1 MSVSKQYLS
10 VNDHSRELSGLK
22 YIYSVVS
29 RRAGGLSIGINLNVN
44 NACNWQCIYCEI
56 PNLTR
61 GSPPPI
67 ELDVLENELRFFLH
81 EIIHGDYME
90 KNVAIEDRHLK
101 DIAFSGNG
109 EPTSAEEFPQVIL
122 IVKKILQEF
131 DLLHKIKIRLI
142 TNGSLMHQA
151 SVLKSIEMLEEINGE
166 VWFKVDAATEETI
179 KTINQVNLKPN
190 QILERLLNTANIC
203 PTFVQTCIF
212 MIDGKSPDEKDIDA
226 YIELINKAKKNIKG
240 VHLYGLARP
249 SLQPRAKDLGRI
261 SEDELQNIAKKLL
274 SLNIP
279 QSAINSI

>member
-10 VNDHSRELSGLK
+10 IHDHSRELSGLK
-22 YIYSVVS
+22 YIYSVIS

-67 ELDVLENELRFFLH
+67 ELDVLENELRLFLH
-81 EIIHGDYME
+81 DIIHGDYMQ

-109 EPTSAEEFPQVIL
+109 EPTSAAEFPQVIL

-131 DLLHKIKIRLI
+131 DLLQKIKIRLI
-142 TNGSLMHQA
+142 TNGSLMHEP
-151 SVLKSIEMLEEINGE
+151 SVLKSIEMLEKINGE

-212 MIDGKSPDEKDIDA
+212 MINGKSPDDKDINA
-226 YIELINKAKKNIKG
+226 YVELINKAKKIIKG

-249 SLQPRAKDLGRI
+249 SLQPRARDLGRI
-261 SEDELQNIAKKLL
+261 SEQVLKNIAKKLID
-274 SLNIP
+274 LNIP
-279 QSAINSI
+279 TTVSY

>member
-10 VNDHSRELSGLK
+10 IHDHSRELSGLK
-22 YIYSVVS
+22 YIYSVIS

-67 ELDVLENELRFFLH
+67 ELDVLENELRLFLH
-81 EIIHGDYME
+81 DIIHGDYMQ

-109 EPTSAEEFPQVIL
+109 EPTSAAEFPQVIL

-142 TNGSLMHQA
+142 TNGSLMHEA

-179 KTINQVNLKPN
+179 KTVNQVNLKPN

-212 MIDGKSPDEKDIDA
+212 MINGKSPDDKDIDA
-226 YIELINKAKKNIKG
+226 YIELINKAKKIIKG

-249 SLQPRAKDLGRI
+249 SLQPRAGDLGRI
-261 SEDELQNIAKKLL
+261 SEDELKNIAKKLIG
-274 SLNIP
+274 LNIP
-279 QSAINSI
+279 TTVSY

>member
-10 VNDHSRELSGLK
+10 IHDHSRELSGLK
-22 YIYSVVS
+22 YIYSVIS

-67 ELDVLENELRFFLH
+67 ELNVLENELRLFLH
-81 EIIHGDYME
+81 DIIHGDYME
-90 KNVAIEDRHLK
+90 RNVAIEDRHLK

-109 EPTSAEEFPQVIL
+109 EPTSAAEFPQVIL

-142 TNGSLMHQA
+142 TNGSLMHEA

-179 KTINQVNLKPN
+179 KTVNQVNLKPN

-212 MIDGKSPDEKDIDA
+212 MIDGKSPDDKDIDA
-226 YIELINKAKKNIKG
+226 YIELINKAKKIIKG

-249 SLQPRAKDLGRI
+249 SLQPRARDLGRI
-261 SEDELQNIAKKLL
+261 SEEELKNIAKKLIG
-274 SLNIP
+274 LNIP
-279 QSAINSI
+279 TTVSY

>member
-10 VNDHSRELSGLK
+10 IHDHSRELSGLK
-22 YIYSVVS
+22 YIYSVIS

-67 ELDVLENELRFFLH
+67 ELDVLENELRLFLH
-81 EIIHGDYME
+81 DIIHGDYMQ

-109 EPTSAEEFPQVIL
+109 EPTSAAEFPQVIL

-131 DLLHKIKIRLI
+131 DLLQKIKIRLI
-142 TNGSLMHQA
+142 TNGSLMHEA

-212 MIDGKSPDEKDIDA
+212 MINGKSPDDKDIDA
-226 YIELINKAKKNIKG
+226 YIELINKAKKIIKG

-249 SLQPRAKDLGRI
+249 SLQPRAGDLGRI
-261 SEDELQNIAKKLL
+261 SEEELKNIAKKLIG
-274 SLNIP
+274 LNIP
-279 QSAINSI
+279 TTVSY

>member
-10 VNDHSRELSGLK
+10 IHDHSRELSGLK
-22 YIYSVVS
+22 YIYSVIS
-29 RRAGGLSIGINLNVN
+29 RRAGGLSIGVNLNIN

-67 ELDVLENELRFFLH
+67 ELDVLEDELRFFLH

-122 IVKKILQEF
+122 IVKKILEEF
-131 DLLHKIKIRLI
+131 NLLHKIKIRLI
-142 TNGSLMHQA
+142 TNGSLMHKE
-151 SVLKSIEMLEEINGE
+151 SVLEGIQVLAKMNGE
-166 VWFKVDAATEETI
+166 VWFKVDAGLEEST
-179 KTINQVNLKPN
+179 KVINQVSIKPQQAIDRLKRCS
-190 QILERLLNTANIC
+190 EIC

-212 MIDGKSPDEKDIDA
+212 TIDNKEPNNKEIDA
-226 YIELINKAKKNIKG
+226 YIKLIDSAKKSIKG
-240 VHLYGLARP
+240 VHLYGIARP
-249 SLQPRAKDLGRI
+249 SMQPEAYRLGRVNI
-261 SEDELQNIAKKLL
+261 NVLENIADQLHNNGIE
-274 SLNIP
+274 STV
-279 QSAINSI
+279 SY

>member
-10 VNDHSRELSGLK
+10 IHDHSRELSGLK
-22 YIYSVVS
+22 YIYSVIS

-67 ELDVLENELRFFLH
+67 ELDVVENELRLFLH
-81 EIIHGDYME
+81 DIIHGDYMQ

-109 EPTSAEEFPQVIL
+109 EPTSAAEFPQVIL

-142 TNGSLMHQA
+142 TNGSLMHEA
-151 SVLKSIEMLEEINGE
+151 SVLKSIKMLEKINGE

-212 MIDGKSPDEKDIDA
+212 MINGKSPDDKDINA
-226 YIELINKAKKNIKG
+226 YVELINKAKKIIKG

-249 SLQPRAKDLGRI
+249 SLQPRARDLGRI
-261 SEDELQNIAKKLL
+261 SEQVLKNIAKKLID
-274 SLNIP
+274 LNIP
-279 QSAINSI
+279 TTVSY

>member
-10 VNDHSRELSGLK
+10 IHDHSRELSGLK
-22 YIYSVVS
+22 YIYSVIS
-29 RRAGGLSIGINLNVN
+29 RRAGGLSVGINLNVN

-61 GSPPPI
+61 GTPPPI

-90 KNVAIEDRHLK
+90 KNISIEDRHLK

-131 DLLHKIKIRLI
+131 GLLHKIKIRLI
-142 TNGSLMHQA
+142 TNGSLMHQD
-151 SVLKSIEMLEEINGE
+151 SVLKSIELLKEINGE
-166 VWFKVDAATEETI
+166 IWFKVDAATEETI

-203 PTFVQTCIF
+203 PTYVQTCIF
-212 MIDGKSPDEKDIDA
+212 MIDGKSPDEKNINA

-261 SEDELQNIAKKLL
+261 SEEKLQNIAKKLL
-274 SLNIP
+274 DLNIP
-279 QSAINSI
+279 TTVSY

>member
-10 VNDHSRELSGLK
+10 IHDHSRELSGLK
-22 YIYSVVS
+22 YIYSVIS
-29 RRAGGLSIGINLNVN
+29 RRAGGLSIGVNLNVN

-67 ELDVLENELRFFLH
+67 ELDVLEDELRFFLN

-122 IVKKILQEF
+122 IVKKILEEF
-131 DLLHKIKIRLI
+131 NLLHKIKIRLI
-142 TNGSLMHQA
+142 TNGSLMHKE
-151 SVLKSIEMLEEINGE
+151 SVLEGIQVLAKMNGE
-166 VWFKVDAATEETI
+166 VWFKVDAALEENS
-179 KTINQVNLKPN
+179 KVINQVNIKPQQAIDRLKRCS
-190 QILERLLNTANIC
+190 EIC

-212 MIDGKSPDEKDIDA
+212 TIDNKEPNNKEIDA
-226 YIELINKAKKNIKG
+226 YIKLIDSAKKSIKG
-240 VHLYGLARP
+240 VHLYGIARP
-249 SLQPRAKDLGRI
+249 SMQPEAYRLGRVNI
-261 SEDELQNIAKKLL
+261 NVLENIADQLHNNGIE
-274 SLNIP
+274 STV
-279 QSAINSI
+279 SY

>member
-10 VNDHSRELSGLK
+10 IHDHSRELSGLK
-22 YIYSVVS
+22 YIYSVIS
-29 RRAGGLSIGINLNVN
+29 RRAGGLSIGVNLNVN

-67 ELDVLENELRFFLH
+67 ELDVLEDELRFFLH

-122 IVKKILQEF
+122 IVKKILEEF
-131 DLLHKIKIRLI
+131 NLLHKIKIRLI
-142 TNGSLMHQA
+142 TNGSLMHKE
-151 SVLKSIEMLEEINGE
+151 SVLEGIQVLAKMNGE
-166 VWFKVDAATEETI
+166 VWFKVDAALEENS
-179 KTINQVNLKPN
+179 KVINQVNIKPQQAIDRLKRCS
-190 QILERLLNTANIC
+190 EIC

-212 MIDGKSPDEKDIDA
+212 TIDNKEPNNKEIDA
-226 YIELINKAKKNIKG
+226 YIKLIDSAKKSIKG
-240 VHLYGLARP
+240 VHLYGIARP
-249 SLQPRAKDLGRI
+249 SMQPEAYRLGRVNI
-261 SEDELQNIAKKLL
+261 NILENIADQLHNNGIE
-274 SLNIP
+274 STV
-279 QSAINSI
+279 SY

>member
-10 VNDHSRELSGLK
+10 IHDHSRELSGLK
-22 YIYSVVS
+22 YIYSVIS

-67 ELDVLENELRFFLH
+67 ELNVLENELRLFLH
-81 EIIHGDYME
+81 DIIHGDYME
-90 KNVAIEDRHLK
+90 RHVAIEDRHLK

-109 EPTSAEEFPQVIL
+109 EPTSAAEFPQVIL

-142 TNGSLMHQA
+142 TNGSLMHEA

-179 KTINQVNLKPN
+179 KTVNQVNLKPN

-212 MIDGKSPDEKDIDA
+212 MINGKSPDDKDINA
-226 YIELINKAKKNIKG
+226 YIELINKAKKIIKG

-249 SLQPRAKDLGRI
+249 SLQPRAGDLGRI
-261 SEDELQNIAKKLL
+261 SEDELKNIAKKLIG
-274 SLNIP
+274 LNIP
-279 QSAINSI
+279 TTVSY

>member
-1 MSVSKQYLS
+1 MSISKQYLS
-10 VNDHSRELSGLK
+10 IHDHSRELSGLK

-29 RRAGGLSIGINLNVN
+29 RRAGGLSVGINLNVN

-67 ELDVLENELRFFLH
+67 ELEVLEQELRFFLK

-90 KNVAIEDRHLK
+90 KNVSLEDRHLK

-109 EPTSAEEFPQVIL
+109 EPTSAKEFPEVIL
-122 IVKKILQEF
+122 IVKKVLNEF

-151 SVLKSIEMLEEINGE
+151 SVINSVEMLKEMNGE
-166 VWFKVDAATEETI
+166 VWFKVDAATETSI
-179 KTINQVNLKPN
+179 KKINQVNLKPN
-190 QILERLLNTANIC
+190 QILDRLQSSAKIC
-203 PTFVQTCIF
+203 PTFIQTCIF
-212 MIDGKSPDEKDIDA
+212 TIDGNGPSTEDIDA
-226 YIELINKAKKNIKG
+226 YIKLVKEVQNDIQG

-249 SLQPRAKDLGRI
+249 SLQPQAKSLGRI
-261 SEDELQNIAKKLL
+261 NEAALEDIAKKLRN
-274 SLNIP
+274 LNIATTV
-279 QSAINSI
+279 SY

>member
-10 VNDHSRELSGLK
+10 IHDHSRELSGLK
-22 YIYSVVS
+22 YIYSVIS
-29 RRAGGLSIGINLNVN
+29 RRAGGLSIGVNLNIN

-67 ELDVLENELRFFLH
+67 ELDVLEDELRFFLH

-122 IVKKILQEF
+122 IVKKILEEF
-131 DLLHKIKIRLI
+131 NLLHKIKIRLI
-142 TNGSLMHQA
+142 TNGSLMHKE
-151 SVLKSIEMLEEINGE
+151 SVLEGIQVLANMNGE
-166 VWFKVDAATEETI
+166 VWFKVDAGLEENT
-179 KTINQVNLKPN
+179 KVINQVNIKPQQAIDRLKRCS
-190 QILERLLNTANIC
+190 EIC

-212 MIDGKSPDEKDIDA
+212 TIDNKEPNNKEIDA
-226 YIELINKAKKNIKG
+226 YIKLIDSAKKSIKG
-240 VHLYGLARP
+240 VHLYGIARP
-249 SLQPRAKDLGRI
+249 SMQPEAYRLGRVNI
-261 SEDELQNIAKKLL
+261 NVLENIADQLHNNGIE
-274 SLNIP
+274 STV
-279 QSAINSI
+279 SY

>member
-10 VNDHSRELSGLK
+10 IHDHSRELSGLK
-22 YIYSVVS
+22 YIYSVIS

-67 ELDVLENELRFFLH
+67 ELDVLENELRLFLH
-81 EIIHGDYME
+81 DIIHGDYMQ

-109 EPTSAEEFPQVIL
+109 EPTSAAEFPQVIL

-142 TNGSLMHQA
+142 TNGSLMHEA

-179 KTINQVNLKPN
+179 KTVNQVNLKPN

-212 MIDGKSPDEKDIDA
+212 MINGKSPDDKDINA
-226 YIELINKAKKNIKG
+226 YVELINKAKKIIKG

-249 SLQPRAKDLGRI
+249 SLQPRARDLGRI
-261 SEDELQNIAKKLL
+261 SEQVLKNIAKKLIV
-274 SLNIP
+274 LNIP
-279 QSAINSI
+279 TTVSY

>member
-10 VNDHSRELSGLK
+10 IHDHSRELSGLK
-22 YIYSVVS
+22 YIYSVIS
-29 RRAGGLSIGINLNVN
+29 RRAGGLSIGVNLNIN

-67 ELDVLENELRFFLH
+67 ELDVLEDELRFFLH

-122 IVKKILQEF
+122 IVKKILEEF
-131 DLLHKIKIRLI
+131 NLLHKIKIRLI
-142 TNGSLMHQA
+142 TNGSLMHKE
-151 SVLKSIEMLEEINGE
+151 SVLEGIQVLAKMNGE
-166 VWFKVDAATEETI
+166 VWFKVDAALEESA
-179 KTINQVNLKPN
+179 KLINQVNIKPQQAIDRLKRCS
-190 QILERLLNTANIC
+190 EIC

-212 MIDGKSPDEKDIDA
+212 TIDNKVPNNKEIDA
-226 YIELINKAKKNIKG
+226 YIKLIDSAKKSIKG
-240 VHLYGLARP
+240 VHLYGIARP
-249 SLQPRAKDLGRI
+249 SMQPEAYRLGRVNI
-261 SEDELQNIAKKLL
+261 NVLENIADQLHNNGIE
-274 SLNIP
+274 STV
-279 QSAINSI
+279 SY

>member
-10 VNDHSRELSGLK
+10 IHDHSRELSGLK

-67 ELDVLENELRFFLH
+67 ELDVLENELRLFLH
-81 EIIHGDYME
+81 DIIHGDYME
-90 KNVAIEDRHLK
+90 RNVAIEDRHLK

-109 EPTSAEEFPQVIL
+109 EPTSAAEFPQVIL

-142 TNGSLMHQA
+142 TNGSLMHEA

-179 KTINQVNLKPN
+179 KTVNQVNLKPN

-212 MIDGKSPDEKDIDA
+212 MINGKSPDDKDIDA
-226 YIELINKAKKNIKG
+226 YIELINKAKKIIKG

-249 SLQPRAKDLGRI
+249 SLQPRARDLERI
-261 SEDELQNIAKKLL
+261 SEEELKNIAKKLIG
-274 SLNIP
+274 LNIP
-279 QSAINSI
+279 TTVSY

>member
-1 MSVSKQYLS
+1 
-10 VNDHSRELSGLK
+10 
-22 YIYSVVS
+22 
-29 RRAGGLSIGINLNVN
+29 
-44 NACNWQCIYCEI
+44 
-56 PNLTR
+56 
-61 GSPPPI
+61 
-67 ELDVLENELRFFLH
+67 VLENELRLFLH
-81 EIIHGDYME
+81 DIIHGDYME
-90 KNVAIEDRHLK
+90 RHVAIEDRHLK

-109 EPTSAEEFPQVIL
+109 EPTSAAEFPQVIL

-142 TNGSLMHQA
+142 TNGSLMHEA

-212 MIDGKSPDEKDIDA
+212 MINGKSPDDKDINA
-226 YIELINKAKKNIKG
+226 YVELINKAKKIIKG

-249 SLQPRAKDLGRI
+249 SLQPRAGDLGRI
-261 SEDELQNIAKKLL
+261 SEDELKNIAKKLIG
-274 SLNIP
+274 LNIP
-279 QSAINSI
+279 TTVSY

>member
-10 VNDHSRELSGLK
+10 IHDHSRELSGLK
-22 YIYSVVS
+22 YIYSVIS
-29 RRAGGLSIGINLNVN
+29 RRAGGLSIGVNLNIN

-67 ELDVLENELRFFLH
+67 ELDVLEDELRFFLH

-122 IVKKILQEF
+122 IVKKILEEF
-131 DLLHKIKIRLI
+131 NLLHKIKIRLI
-142 TNGSLMHQA
+142 TNGSLMHKE
-151 SVLKSIEMLEEINGE
+151 SVLEGIQVLAKMNGE
-166 VWFKVDAATEETI
+166 VWFKVDAGLEEST
-179 KTINQVNLKPN
+179 KVINQVNIKPQQAIDRLKRCS
-190 QILERLLNTANIC
+190 EIC

-212 MIDGKSPDEKDIDA
+212 TIDNKEPNNKEIDA
-226 YIELINKAKKNIKG
+226 YIKLIDSAKKSIKG
-240 VHLYGLARP
+240 VHLYGIARP
-249 SLQPRAKDLGRI
+249 SMQPEAYRLGRVNI
-261 SEDELQNIAKKLL
+261 NVLENIADQLHNNGIE
-274 SLNIP
+274 STV
-279 QSAINSI
+279 SY

>member
-10 VNDHSRELSGLK
+10 IHDHSRELSGLK
-22 YIYSVVS
+22 YIYSVIS

-67 ELDVLENELRFFLH
+67 ELEVLENELRFFLH

-142 TNGSLMHQA
+142 TNGSLMNQV

-166 VWFKVDAATEETI
+166 IWFKVDAATEENI
-179 KTINQVNLKPN
+179 KTINQVNLQPH

-212 MIDGKSPDEKDIDA
+212 MIDGKSPDEKNIDA

-279 QSAINSI
+279 TTVSY

>member
-10 VNDHSRELSGLK
+10 IHDHSRELSGLK

-67 ELDVLENELRFFLH
+67 ELDLLENELRLFLH
-81 EIIHGDYME
+81 DIIHGDYME
-90 KNVAIEDRHLK
+90 RNVAIEDRHLK

-109 EPTSAEEFPQVIL
+109 EPTSAAEFPQVIL

-142 TNGSLMHQA
+142 TNGSLMHEA

-179 KTINQVNLKPN
+179 KTVNQVNLKPN

-212 MIDGKSPDEKDIDA
+212 MINGKSPDDKDIDA
-226 YIELINKAKKNIKG
+226 YIELINKAKKIIKG

-249 SLQPRAKDLGRI
+249 SLQPRARDLERI
-261 SEDELQNIAKKLL
+261 SEEELKNIAKKLIG
-274 SLNIP
+274 LNIP
-279 QSAINSI
+279 TTVSY

>member
-10 VNDHSRELSGLK
+10 IHDHNRELSGLK
-22 YIYSVVS
+22 YIYSVIS
-29 RRAGGLSIGINLNVN
+29 RRAGGLSIGVNLNVN

-67 ELDVLENELRFFLH
+67 ELDVLEDELRFFLH

-122 IVKKILQEF
+122 IVKKILEEF
-131 DLLHKIKIRLI
+131 NLLHKIKIRLI
-142 TNGSLMHQA
+142 TNGSLMHKE
-151 SVLKSIEMLEEINGE
+151 SVLEGIQVLAKMNGE
-166 VWFKVDAATEETI
+166 VWFKVDAALEENS
-179 KTINQVNLKPN
+179 KVINQVNIKPQQAIDRLKRCS
-190 QILERLLNTANIC
+190 EIC

-212 MIDGKSPDEKDIDA
+212 TIDNKEPNNKEIDA
-226 YIELINKAKKNIKG
+226 YIKLIDSAKKSIKG
-240 VHLYGLARP
+240 VHLYGIARP
-249 SLQPRAKDLGRI
+249 SMQPEAYRLGRVNI
-261 SEDELQNIAKKLL
+261 NVLENIADQLHNNGIE
-274 SLNIP
+274 STV
-279 QSAINSI
+279 SY

>member
-10 VNDHSRELSGLK
+10 IHDHSRELSGLK

-67 ELDVLENELRFFLH
+67 ELDVLENELRLFLH
-81 EIIHGDYME
+81 DIIHGDYME
-90 KNVAIEDRHLK
+90 RNVAIEDRHLK

-109 EPTSAEEFPQVIL
+109 EPTSAAEFPQVIL

-142 TNGSLMHQA
+142 TNGSLMHEA

-179 KTINQVNLKPN
+179 KTVNQVNLKPN

-203 PTFVQTCIF
+203 PTFVQTCVF
-212 MIDGKSPDEKDIDA
+212 MINGKSPDDKDIDA
-226 YIELINKAKKNIKG
+226 YIELINKAKKIIKG

-249 SLQPRAKDLGRI
+249 SLQPRAGDLGRI
-261 SEDELQNIAKKLL
+261 SEEELKNIAKKLIG
-274 SLNIP
+274 LNIP
-279 QSAINSI
+279 TTVSY